1 MAGQE
6 YQMAF
11 SIGAKLQ
18 SQFSG
23 AFKSAQASVTALQN
37 EIQSLN
43 KQQHDITAYQKQQRA
58 IELTKAKL
66 QMLQEQYANLKSS
79 MGDNSEASVDLKN
92 KMLAKELQI
101 ERTGQTLEAQTEKLG
116 QMGNALNEAGIDTQN
131 LTSESLS
138 LAYQMEALKSEQ
150 EEVIESSDNM
160 GASMSESADAVSEFV
175 SVLGLMAAFKE
186 AAAVMKACTEEAIAF
201 ENSMAAVKRT
211 VGGDEAFLSDLGAS
225 FKELSTVIPISTA
238 ELTEIATTAGQLGVA
253 QGDVE
258 QFTTVMAKLATTTD
272 LTANDAATMLAQ
284 FANITGLKDYD
295 RLGSVIAELGDATA
309 TTASKVVQMSQ
320 GMAASAS
327 QAGMTSTDIMAIS
340 AALGSLG
347 IEAQAGA
354 TSMSQLI
361 STLYKATETG
371 EGLKDFASVAGMSAE
386 QFKQAWATDAVGAMN
401 AFIQGL
407 NDTERNGKSAIVILD
422 ELGITNVRQT
432 KAILGLASAG
442 DLLSRTISQASNAWN
457 SNTALTQKAQVMYET
472 TQAKLT
478 MLNNAFN
485 NTKIAIGDAFTPIV
499 SGASTALTEMLKPVT
514 SFIEQNPGL
523 VRAFAAAAAVI
534 GTVTVA
540 LTAYAA
546 VAKIAAAA
554 SALLT
559 AAIPGMKLIMGVTLA
574 VAGLAAGISLL
585 VDAFSGGHQSMEEL
599 NAEFD
604 SMNEQI
610 QEQQEIIDLC
620 ERYKQ
625 LKKELDAV
633 GKSSDM
639 KLLLDATISKH
650 GFENAEDI
658 KEISKLLTNGDD
670 TVLISVTA
678 DVAKGFDL
686 LKPTDFVDGQEIQI
700 KGEADAKELIE
711 ATKFLKDGEAF
722 VELDAKAGEQ
732 ISSMELINDLINNEA
747 VIKLSGK
754 ALQTVAA
761 AGFLKSGDDTIQLK
775 ALPEQFRSIEFIS
788 DAAKNGE
795 IQIALTPGVAST
807 LNQYKL
813 LDGSI
818 VQLSATAQKEIAAS
832 DFMRDRQVQIK
843 AEAVKTLYAEGF
855 LKGTDIITFKAQ
867 PDQTTKITVDDFIAA
882 DQRYVHL
889 TAGIDN
895 LADLQAAVSDLES
908 KAASAKDD
916 FSTAKAD
923 LEAMKGRYEEL
934 EARLKH
940 AGSKSDKSTIR
951 AEMES
956 LSEEIEKQEGKVTK
970 LETAYT
976 NVSAELMIT
985 SAAANDL
992 KAKEAELASVKEQLA
1007 AASSGVKGALSG
1019 ETEELDKQVEAT
1031 ENMAV
1036 LQKAALRQKVYDNLT
1051 AQADKYAQTV
1061 KKSADYAAQMAPT
1074 IDLAKN
1080 SEKYL
1085 GMTADQ
1091 VNATYQSTLA
1101 ELNKMQAMEGF
1112 DPFDASFLSKIEE
1125 ANTLA
1130 ALLGTNFH
1138 GLSEYADEGIDW
1150 SATFGWV
1157 RNNDYS
1163 LAANIEDMNDSLIRY
1178 KNYTEE
1184 ADAITNAFIGN
1195 LVSGVSSGAVT
1206 LDEVE
1211 ARLVSTFS
1219 STEGGAELVQQIMSQ
1234 VKAELEGASEAAE
1247 GMGTGMESAKASA
1260 EQVNAAIGPI
1270 IAQMEALGTAYQEAY
1285 DKAYESMS
1293 GQFEL
1298 FEKLDLMPD
1307 AAAAKSKEA
1316 KDEII
1321 NSANEAAQGYVDA
1334 LLSQQQYI
1342 EQYKTNLE
1350 AVKEMGLSDA
1360 IIAQLSDGSTE
1371 SAEILTNLVNADK
1384 GYIDQI
1390 NTAFA
1395 GVEEGKSEFS
1405 DTVAEM
1411 ETEFAAQMAALQ
1423 AELETTVSEM
1433 DMSSDAAAAG
1443 AATVQAFAD
1452 AASGKLAAV
1461 QSAFASVAETAKA
1474 ALNISGSL
1482 PGHAAGTDS
1491 AERGFALVGEEG
1503 PELMWF
1509 NGGETVYNAQET
1521 QRMMSAQPANAIN
1534 TSVTPAAPSLANSI
1548 IVKPEFVING
1558 GADTTEIE
1566 AMISRATDNMKIMI
1580 LDTLEEAEADR
1591 ERSVYSR

>member
-1 MAGQE
+1 MAGKE

-18 SQFSG
+18 GQFGS
-23 AFKSAQASVTALQN
+23 AFKSAQTSVAALQN
-37 EIQSLN
+37 QIQSLN
-43 KQQHDITAYQKQQRA
+43 KQQGDIAAYQKQQKA
-58 IELTKAKL
+58 VEQTKAKL
-66 QMLQEQYANLKSS
+66 QLLQQQYANLKAS
-79 MGDNSEASVDLKN
+79 MGENGEASVDLKN

-101 ERTGQTLEAQTEKLG
+101 ERTTQRLEGQEAQLQAT
-116 QMGNALNEAGIDTQN
+116 GNALNEAGIDTQN
-131 LTSESLS
+131 LTSASNQLESEISS
-138 LAYQMEALKSEQ
+138 LKGQQEELAAATDETSQSMSGAADSMMELIGALGLAEALKT
-150 EEVIESSDNM
+150 
-160 GASMSESADAVSEFV
+160 GY
-175 SVLGLMAAFKE
+175 E
-186 AAAVMKACTEEAIAF
+186 AMKACTEEAIAF
-201 ENSMAAVKRT
+201 ENSMASVKRT
-211 VGGDEAFLSDLGAS
+211 VGGDDAFLSDLGAS

-238 ELTEIATTAGQLGVA
+238 ELTEIATTAGQLGIA

-327 QAGMTSTDIMAIS
+327 QTGMSSTDIMAIS

-371 EGLKDFASVAGMSAE
+371 EGLKDFAAVAGMSAE
-386 QFKQAWATDAVGAMN
+386 QFKQAWASDAVGAMN

-499 SGASTALTEMLKPVT
+499 AAASTALTDMLKPVT
-514 SFIEQNPGL
+514 SFIEQNPAL

-534 GTVTVA
+534 GVVIVA

-546 VAKIAAAA
+546 VCKVAAAA
-554 SALLT
+554 SAMLV
-559 AAIPGMKLIMGVTLA
+559 AAIPGMKLIMGITLA
-574 VAGLAAGISLL
+574 VAALAAGISLL
-585 VDAFSGGHQSMEEL
+585 VDAFSSGHQSMEEL
-599 NAEFD
+599 DAEFD
-604 SMNEQI
+604 SLNEQI
-610 QEQQEIIDLC
+610 QEQQQIIDLC
-620 ERYKQ
+620 ERYKTLQ
-625 LKKELDAV
+625 KELSHTQKSIEDVQGLSDV
-633 GKSSDM
+633 GIE
-639 KLLLDATISKH
+639 LT
-650 GFENAEDI
+650 AEVAAQ
-658 KEISKLLTNGDD
+658 LT
-670 TVLISVTA
+670 
-678 DVAKGFDL
+678 
-686 LKPTDFVDGQEIQI
+686 PEDFVDGTEFDLSAEQANELSKMDYIPD
-700 KGEADAKELIE
+700 GTLIE
-711 ATKFLKDGEAF
+711 LTGQAAN
-722 VELDAKAGEQ
+722 EL
-732 ISSMELINDLINNEA
+732 
-747 VIKLSGK
+747 
-754 ALQTVAA
+754 AA
-761 AGFLKSGDDTIQLK
+761 AGFLDETEVWLTAEAYNELVAAGFLDTDTVNITGEK
-775 ALPEQFRSIEFIS
+775 ANTLESESFMDGKNVKLTAEMANHL
-788 DAAKNGE
+788 AAMGF
-795 IQIALTPGVAST
+795 
-807 LNQYKL
+807 
-813 LDGSI
+813 LDGSK
-818 VQLSATAQKEIAAS
+818 VQLTPEIASFLQAKG
-832 DFMRDRQVQIK
+832 FLTGTTVTLT
-843 AEAVKTLYAEGF
+843 AEAAYKLAATGF
-855 LKGTDIITFKAQ
+855 LNGTNVK
-867 PDQTTKITVDDFIAA
+867 
-882 DQRYVHL
+882 L
-889 TAGIDN
+889 TAEAANKLVAAGFLDENIVSLIGQAGNTVGTNEFVPNTTVNLTANFDN
-895 LADLQAAVSDLES
+895 LPDLQAAVSDLEK
-908 KAASAKDD
+908 KAAAAKDD

-923 LEAMKGRYEEL
+923 LEAMKERYGEL
-934 EARLKH
+934 EARMKY
-940 AGSKSDKSTIR
+940 AGNKSDKSAIQS
-951 AEMES
+951 EMEA
-956 LSEEIEKQEGKVTK
+956 LSGVIVEQETKVGK

-976 NVSAELMIT
+976 QVSAELMIT
-985 SAAANDL
+985 SSAANEL
-992 KAKEAELASVKEQLA
+992 KAKEAELVAVKEQLA
-1007 AASSGVKGALSG
+1007 SVSSGVAGALSG
-1019 ETEELDKQVEAT
+1019 ETEELDKQIEAT

-1150 SATFGWV
+1150 SAAFGWV
-1157 RNNDYS
+1157 SNNDYT

-1219 STEGGAELVQQIMSQ
+1219 STEGGAELVQQIMAQ
-1234 VKAELEGASEAAE
+1234 VRAELEGAAEAAE
-1247 GMGTGMESAKASA
+1247 GMGDGMDSTKASA
-1260 EQVNAAIGPI
+1260 EEVNAAIGPI
-1270 IAQMEALGTAYQEAY
+1270 IAQMEALGAAYQEAY
-1285 DKAYESMS
+1285 DKAYESMD
-1293 GQFEL
+1293 GQFKL
-1298 FEKLDLMPD
+1298 FEQAPELTKTSVDDMIAALQSQQAYMEQYAANLQ
-1307 AAAAKSKEA
+1307 AAA
-1316 KDEII
+1316 
-1321 NSANEAAQGYVDA
+1321 
-1334 LLSQQQYI
+1334 
-1342 EQYKTNLE
+1342 
-1350 AVKEMGLSDA
+1350 EMGISDGLLA
-1360 IIAQLSDGSTE
+1360 KLSDGSTE
-1371 SAEILTNLVNADK
+1371 SAAYLASIVSDGATK
-1384 GYIDQI
+1384 IDEL

-1395 GVEEGKSEFS
+1395 GVEEGKSTFA

-1411 ETEFAAQMAALQ
+1411 QTDFSTKMQALQ
-1423 AELETTVSEM
+1423 TQLETTVSEM
-1433 DMSSDAAAAG
+1433 DMTSEAAAAG
-1443 AATVQAFAD
+1443 SSTVQAFAD
-1452 AASGKLAAV
+1452 AASSLTPTVQAAFQKV
-1461 QSAFASVAETAKA
+1461 ATAAKNALKVHISAGPNGINAYASGTQSAE
-1474 ALNISGSL
+1474 
-1482 PGHAAGTDS
+1482 P
-1491 AERGFALVGEEG
+1491 GFALVGENG
-1503 PELMWF
+1503 PELVYF
-1509 NGGETVYNAQET
+1509 RGGEQVATAEET
-1521 QRMMSAQPANAIN
+1521 EALSNRRAIDADPVSAISAPRSSSN
-1534 TSVTPAAPSLANSI
+1534 TI
-1548 IVKPEFVING
+1548 HIEVKPEYNING
-1558 GADTTEIE
+1558 SANPEELRSMLNEQTQNLRAMVEDVMADIE
-1566 AMISRATDNMKIMI
+1566 S
-1580 LDTLEEAEADR
+1580 DR
-1591 ERSVYSR
+1591 ERSVYA